1 MGGESR
7 EPRTEN
13 ETLNKKRLSMPA
25 DKVQILNLNIDNY
38 TFREFLENLD
48 SGVVFTPNVDHLMK
62 LQKDREFYEVYTAA
76 DHLVC
81 DSQIVKVSSKWLPQ
95 APIREQIAG
104 SDLFPAFCQFHRNNT
119 DRIRVFLLGGTRP
132 EDTDTAWRNI
142 NSKAGSEV
150 VIGGY
155 CPPFGFEKNAREEE
169 HIINLINESGATVLA
184 VGVGAP
190 KQEKWIIRNK
200 HRMPNIRI
208 FFAIGAT
215 IDFLAGN
222 VQRSPKWITR
232 IGLEW
237 AFRMAQEPKRMF
249 KRYMIDDMPY
259 FWLIFKQRLGR
270 YQNPW
275 A

>member
-1 MGGESR
+1 
-7 EPRTEN
+7 
-13 ETLNKKRLSMPA
+13 MPA
-25 DKVQILNLNIDNY
+25 EKVQILNLNIDNY
-38 TFREFLENLD
+38 TFQEFLEELTE
-48 SGVVFTPNVDHLMK
+48 GVVFTPNVDHLMK
-62 LQKDREFYEVYTAA
+62 LQKDQEFYEVYVQA

-81 DSQIVKVSSKWLPQ
+81 DSQIVKASSSILPKSK
-95 APIREQIAG
+95 IRDQIAG
-104 SDLFPAFCQFHRNNT
+104 SDLFPAFCQFHKDNT
-119 DRIRVFLLGGTRP
+119 AEVKIFLLGGTTG
-132 EDTDTAWRNI
+132 ESTMNAWKSI
-142 NSKAGSEV
+142 NARAGSEV

-155 CPPFGFEKNAREEE
+155 SPPFGFEKDAVEEQK
-169 HIINLINESGATVLA
+169 IIDMINESGATVLA

-200 HRMPNIRI
+200 HRMPGVKI

-222 VQRSPKWITR
+222 VQRSPKWITA
-232 IGLEW
+232 IGMEW
-237 AFRMAQEPKRMF
+237 AYRMAQEPQRLF

-259 FWLIFKQRLGR
+259 FWLILKQRMGR

>member
-1 MGGESR
+1 MA
-7 EPRTEN
+7 TE
-13 ETLNKKRLSMPA
+13 KI
-25 DKVQILNLNIDNY
+25 QILNLNIDNY
-38 TFREFLENLD
+38 TFQEFLQNLEE
-48 SGVVFTPNVDHLMK
+48 GVVFTPNVDHIMK
-62 LQKDREFYEVYTAA
+62 LQKDKEFYEVYTQA

-81 DSQIVKVSSKWLPQ
+81 DSQIVKASSGWLKQ
-95 APIREQIAG
+95 GKIKEQIAG
-104 SDLFPAFCQFHRNNT
+104 SDLFPAFCEFHKDNT
-119 DRIRVFLLGGTRP
+119 HRVKVFLLGGTT
-132 EDTDTAWRNI
+132 EESTYNAWQNI
-142 NSKAGSEV
+142 NERCDADI

-155 CPPFGFEKNAREEE
+155 SPPFGFERDAEEE
-169 HIINLINESGATVLA
+169 QQIIDMINDSGATVLA

-200 HRMPNIRI
+200 HRMPGIQI

-222 VQRSPKWITR
+222 VQRSPKWITN
-232 IGLEW
+232 IGMEW

-259 FWLIFKQRLGR
+259 FMLILKQRFGR